1 MGSLVFMD
9 TKLELLGELLVELL
23 VVLSVLLD
31 VGEHLEASLD
41 DVLLD
46 DLEDLV
52 LLEGLTRD
60 VKRHVFGIDN
70 TLNKGEALGDEL
82 VTIVHDEN
90 TTDVKFDVVLL
101 LLGFELIEGSAFG
114 DEEEGS
120 ELEGSFNGEVLDGE
134 VFLPVVGE
142 GFVESSV
149 LVFGDVLG
157 RSNPDWLDLVE
168 GLPLVGNFLNFLG
181 LVLLDLLNLRLILVL
196 LTLGLLLSLGLFL
209 IGVSDFLLGGF
220 LTHELNGES
229 NELGVLL
236 DEILQ
241 SSFFEVLR
249 HIFLEGKGDSGST
262 RDLLLVGGDD
272 GEGTS
277 SVGFPKVFNVFVR
290 LGDDGDLLGDEISG
304 VETNTEL
311 TNHTDIGTSRDGFHE
326 GLGSRLGNC
335 SEVTDEVGLGHTNT
349 GILDGEGVVG
359 LVGNDSNT
367 ELRLSLK
374 LLGLGNTLV
383 SDFIKSIG
391 RVRDE
396 FSKEDLLVGVESVDD
411 KGHQLLDISAESK
424 YFFGHLLFI
433 FL

>member
-70 TLNKGEALGDEL
+70 TLNEGEPLGDEL

-101 LLGFELIEGSAFG
+101 LLGFKLIEGSAFG

-149 LVFGDVLG
+149 LILGDVLG

-168 GLPLVGNFLNFLG
+168 GLPLVRDFLNFLG
-181 LVLLDLLNLRLILVL
+181 LLGLLNLRLILVL
-196 LTLGLLLSLGLFL
+196 LPLGLLLSLRLLL
-209 IGVSDFLLGGF
+209 IGVSDFLL
-220 LTHELNGES
+220 
-229 NELGVLL
+229 
-236 DEILQ
+236 
-241 SSFFEVLR
+241 
-249 HIFLEGKGDSGST
+249 
-262 RDLLLVGGDD
+262 
-272 GEGTS
+272 
-277 SVGFPKVFNVFVR
+277 
-290 LGDDGDLLGDEISG
+290 
-304 VETNTEL
+304 
-311 TNHTDIGTSRDGFHE
+311 
-326 GLGSRLGNC
+326 
-335 SEVTDEVGLGHTNT
+335 
-349 GILDGEGVVG
+349 
-359 LVGNDSNT
+359 
-367 ELRLSLK
+367 
-374 LLGLGNTLV
+374 
-383 SDFIKSIG
+383 
-391 RVRDE
+391 
-396 FSKEDLLVGVESVDD
+396 
-411 KGHQLLDISAESK
+411 
-424 YFFGHLLFI
+424 
-433 FL
+433 